1 MYMESTSKTK
11 GVYCADVIL
20 KAIPISI
27 NSKLPKVFKTLEN
40 IPIALDDNL
49 KVINEYFI
57 KKVIKRENLCK
68 YRINYEIIIKK
79 YLSGL
84 CYNINKS

>member
-1 MYMESTSKTK
+1 MNEKQ
-11 GVYCADVIL
+11 GVYCADVIV
-20 KAIPISI
+20 KAIPISM

-68 YRINYEIIIKK
+68 YKVNYEIIIKK
-79 YLSGL
+79 YLSGI
-84 CYNINKS
+84 CYNINK

>member
-1 MYMESTSKTK
+1 MDMESISTTK
-11 GVYCADVIL
+11 GVYCADVKL

-57 KKVIKRENLCK
+57 KKVIKGENLCK
-68 YRINYEIIIKK
+68 YKVNYEIIIKK
-79 YLSGL
+79 YLSGI
-84 CYNINKS
+84 CYDVNK

>member
-1 MYMESTSKTK
+1 MDMELISKTK
-11 GVYCADVIL
+11 GVYCADVKL
-20 KAIPISI
+20 KAIPISM

-57 KKVIKRENLCK
+57 KRVIKRENLCK
-68 YRINYEIIIKK
+68 YKVNYEIIIKK
-79 YLSGL
+79 YLSGI
-84 CYNINKS
+84 CYDVNK